1 MDPCHSPWYV
11 CDPISRPLCFDVIGL
26 CGSVPEAMQVF
37 FRTIRGKP
45 ETAKGKTPE
54 ICNCDV
60 GQKSSTTFV
69 FELNFP
75 ASTVP
80 IGSNICNRI
89 FTYI

>member
-1 MDPCHSPWYV
+1 MDPCHRPWYV

-45 ETAKGKTPE
+45 ETPETPQMTETANQGKSRE

-60 GQKSSTTFV
+60 GQKAQQHLC
-69 FELNFP
+69 LN
-75 ASTVP
+75 
-80 IGSNICNRI
+80 
-89 FTYI
+89 